1 MSVCLCR
8 SLLMAEALEEVSV
21 DKRQRY
27 EDWRQKHL
35 ATPFFTGLRR
45 RLVRF
50 ALATALP
57 AAAVVFAA
65 QNGFE
70 RQRMQDSVKDGAQ
83 RLRERVLGK
92 KKAAGAARQ
101 W

>member
-1 MSVCLCR
+1 
-8 SLLMAEALEEVSV
+8 MAEALEEVSV

-27 EDWRQKHL
+27 EEWRQRHL
-35 ATPFFTGLRR
+35 ATPFLAGLRR
-45 RLVRF
+45 RLLRF

-65 QNGFE
+65 QNGFDK
-70 RQRMQDSVKDGAQ
+70 QRMRDSVKDGAQ
-83 RLRERVLGK
+83 RLKERVIG
-92 KKAAGAARQ
+92 KKAAGV

>member
-1 MSVCLCR
+1 MNR

-27 EDWRQKHL
+27 EEWRQKHL
-35 ATPFFTGLRR
+35 ATPFLAGLRR
-45 RLVRF
+45 RIVRF

-57 AAAVVFAA
+57 AAVVVFAA
-65 QNGFE
+65 QNGFD

-83 RLRERVLGK
+83 KLKERVTGR
-92 KKAAGAARQ
+92 KAAGAASK